1 MMKKIIIAFLFLSV
15 ALFYTEQAQAQV
27 SDLEVRTGKLENFL
41 SKLPKMSGFI
51 NLRYQYEN
59 NTNSFD
65 IRRARLDFKGEPA
78 KWFDYRLQVDFAS
91 SPKIIDAFVRFKIH
105 PMFNVQAGQFKL
117 AFSLENPYGPLD
129 LETLEN
135 SQVVSY
141 LSGFND
147 LAGSKAAGRDIG
159 VAVYGG
165 FFKQDG
171 YNIVDYF
178 VGLYNGTGIN
188 VKDNN
193 KHKDFAGRININ
205 PIRPVTLS
213 AFYYN
218 GKIGPDGELAPR
230 TRYGFGARY
239 DDGKILFRGE
249 YIKGKTNQKD
259 SDGFYL
265 LAGYTIAGKF
275 QPLFKYDYM
284 RLDLKDENS
293 RQINYLVGFD
303 YWPHSMF
310 RLQVNYTYRTFIQ
323 KDNNS
328 GLLGIMLTARF

>member
-1 MMKKIIIAFLFLSV
+1 MKKIILTISLLATVLFSTV
-15 ALFYTEQAQAQV
+15 QAQEKV
-27 SDLEVRTGKLENFL
+27 SDQEERTRKLESFMA
-41 SKLPKMSGFI
+41 KLPKMSGFI
-51 NLRYQYEN
+51 NVRYQYEN
-59 NTNSFD
+59 DANSLD

-91 SPKIIDAFVRFKIH
+91 SPRIIDAFVKFKLH

-117 AFSLENPYGPLD
+117 AFSLENPYSPLD

-141 LSGFND
+141 LSGVND
-147 LAGSKAAGRDIG
+147 LAGVKATGRDIG

-171 YNIVDYF
+171 YNIIDYII
-178 VGLYNGTGIN
+178 GLYNGNGIN
-188 VKDNN
+188 TKDNN
-193 KHKDFAGRININ
+193 KYKDLAGRININ

-218 GKIGPDGELAPR
+218 GKIGPDGGLAPR

-249 YIKGKTNQKD
+249 YIKGKTDQKD

-284 RLDLKDENS
+284 RLDLANENS

-323 KDNNS
+323 KENNS